1 LKGDLLTRA
10 AEEAAYEYVGN
21 KAIEDIKAQMKA
33 QGVNQAELARRVG
46 VTRVAMTTFLQ
57 RSNWQI
63 LTLLRAAKALD
74 CRVIFEVRPLESG
87 RIGTWSSKTGAK
99 SAGTARRAAT
109 STMAVAGRVVR
120 KRTRRR
126 SRTTASATKRKG
138 CV

>member
-1 LKGDLLTRA
+1 MIPEVER
-10 AEEAAYEYVGN
+10 VGQD
-21 KAIEDIKAQMKA
+21 AIDQIKAQMKA

-46 VTRVAMTTFLQ
+46 VTRVAMTTFLS
-57 RSNWQI
+57 RTNWQI
-63 LTLLRAAKALD
+63 LTLLRAAKALN
-74 CRVIFEVRPLESG
+74 CRVIFEVKPLQSG

-99 SAGTARRAAT
+99 SAGTARQAAT

-126 SRTTASATKRKG
+126 SRTTANATKTKG